1 MVDER
6 DQLAQLQ
13 DQMYHNMIEIP
24 DELEQEIIDT
34 AKNVATS
41 MYFNAS
47 HKTKFEFHG
56 KNYRA
61 AYITRIID
69 SKKNILLIAF
79 DMDRPEVAIN
89 AQAEI
94 NNDLSETENL
104 RGVVAAFLRNRLGI
118 QEAEELEE

>member
-24 DELEQEIIDT
+24 DDLEQEIIDT
-34 AKNVATS
+34 AKSVANS

-56 KNYRA
+56 KNYSA
-61 AYITRIID
+61 AYLTRVID
-69 SKKNILLIAF
+69 YKKNILLIAF
-79 DMDRPEVAIN
+79 DMSRPKIAIN
-89 AQAEI
+89 AQAEVD
-94 NNDLSETENL
+94 NDLS
-104 RGVVAAFLRNRLGI
+104 
-118 QEAEELEE
+118 

>member
-24 DELEQEIIDT
+24 DDLEQEIIDT
-34 AKNVATS
+34 AKNVANS

-47 HKTKFEFHG
+47 HKAKFEFQG
-56 KNYRA
+56 KNYSA
-61 AYITRIID
+61 AYLTRVID
-69 SKKNILLIAF
+69 YKKNILLIAF
-79 DMDRPEVAIN
+79 DMSRPKVAIN
-89 AQAEI
+89 AQAEVD
-94 NNDLSETENL
+94 NDLSEMENL
-104 RGVVAAFLRNRLGI
+104 RGVIAAFLRNRLGI